1 MFASSW
7 GIGRWPKRYRQDTF
21 INWSSYNLISVDTE
35 DVLEN
40 PLLIGDIN
48 NDKFTNDLYR
58 FLIEILQFKLFAPSG
73 EVRDASYLSN
83 EELLGKIADEEPA
96 LKKPKKIEISPLKN
110 QYGQFFLEVHHII

>member
-58 FLIEILQFKLFAPSG
+58 FLIEIFQFKLFAPSG

-83 EELLGKIADEEPA
+83 EELLG
-96 LKKPKKIEISPLKN
+96 
-110 QYGQFFLEVHHII
+110 